1 MIVAAPGTVIAG
13 RYTVEAVLGRG
24 GMGTVLRARDHDG
37 AVVAV
42 KVPARATDPEVAAR
56 LVREG
61 GILARLAS
69 PHACRVLDVGIEA
82 GMPFVVMELLDGVD
96 LGKVL
101 AARGKLEVAAAAAIV
116 VDACA
121 ALAEAHAH
129 GVVHRDVKP
138 ENLFLVRRAGR
149 EPLVKVLD
157 FGASKVRGE
166 GSAITGTSAVLGT
179 PAYLAPEQIGGARD
193 VDLRADVWALG
204 VVLYRALTGVL
215 PFDGPTLFDIAV
227 RVAAEPPRPLRDH
240 APVPPAVEAA
250 VLACLAKRPDARPTT
265 EALVAM
271 LRRAVPPSLASIVIP
286 AQ

>member
-24 GMGTVLRARDHDG
+24 GMGTVMRARDRDG
-37 AVVAV
+37 SAVAV
-42 KVPARATDPEVAAR
+42 KVPARATDPEIAAR

-61 GILARLAS
+61 EILARLTS
-69 PHACRVLDVGIEA
+69 PHACRVLDVGLEA
-82 GMPFVVMELLDGVD
+82 GVPFVVMEHLDGVD

-101 AARGKLEVAAAAAIV
+101 AAHGRLPIPAAVAIV
-116 VDACA
+116 VDACT

-193 VDLRADVWALG
+193 VDPRADVWALG
-204 VVLYRALTGVL
+204 VVLYRALAGVL

-227 RVAAEPPRPLRDH
+227 RVAAEPPRPLGG
-240 APVPPAVEAA
+240 VPPALAA
-250 VLACLAKRPDARPTT
+250 IVLGCLAKRAAERPASM
-265 EALVAM
+265 EVLASAL
-271 LRRAVPPSLASIVIP
+271 RAAVEPSLAQLAGV
-286 AQ
+286 